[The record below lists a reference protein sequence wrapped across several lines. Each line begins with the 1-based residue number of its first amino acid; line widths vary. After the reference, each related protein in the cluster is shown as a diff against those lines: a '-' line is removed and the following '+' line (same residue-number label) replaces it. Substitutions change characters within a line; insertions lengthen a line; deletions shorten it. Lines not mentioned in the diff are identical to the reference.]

1 MLGGGGIT
9 GAAYEMAAL
18 MSLRLATG
26 WDPNEAEV
34 VVGTSGGAF
43 VTALVRNDALSLDS
57 LVHPQDERADVA
69 DRIRRHVYTR
79 DPSLKVRHWVR
90 HGIVPGIRDPGLA
103 LFLGSPAPYHAAGLT
118 DWVESH
124 IGEEAAKSWPARPTA
139 VVAFDLNTRRR
150 VVFGS
155 ESAPEVGLADAVAAS
170 SSIPVLFCPY
180 SLDDALYV
188 DGGVVSGTHAD
199 VVLGAD
205 RPLDLVLVLAPM
217 AADVSRKR
225 ARFYEKMF
233 DRVGQRSL
241 GEELG
246 SIADCW
252 PDCEIV
258 VLSPPPS
265 VQNVM
270 RPNPMDAGRAV
281 ATFMRTLISMKRT
294 LARPE
299 IWDLLDHHLMPRTRR
314 RRVAAR

>member
-1 MLGGGGIT
+1 VLGGGGIT

-26 WDPNEAEV
+26 WDPNQAEV

-57 LVHPQDERADVA
+57 LVMPQDERHDVA
-69 DRIRRHVYTR
+69 ERIRNHVYTR
-79 DPSLKVRHWVR
+79 NDGIKIRHWVR

-103 LFLGSPAPYHAAGLT
+103 LFLGSPAPYRAAGLT
-118 DWVESH
+118 DWVERH
-124 IGEEAAKSWPARPTA
+124 VGDEAAAGWPARPTA
-139 VVAFDLNTRRR
+139 IVAFDLATRGR

-155 ESAPEVGLADAVAAS
+155 ESAPDVGMADAVAAS
-170 SSIPVLFCPY
+170 SSIPLLFCPY
-180 SLDDALYV
+180 QINDRLYV

-199 VVLGAD
+199 VLLGAD
-205 RPLDLVLVLAPM
+205 GPLDLVLVLAPM

-241 GEELG
+241 GEEL
-246 SIADCW
+246 ALVRDAW
-252 PDCEIV
+252 PDCDVV
-258 VLSPPPS
+258 VLSPAPS
-265 VQNVM
+265 VQNAM

-281 ATFMRTLISMKRT
+281 ATFMRTLIAMKRT
-294 LARPE
+294 LAQPE
-299 IWDLLDHHLMPRTRR
+299 VWDVLHDHLVSRAGS
-314 RRVAAR
+314 RRVALH